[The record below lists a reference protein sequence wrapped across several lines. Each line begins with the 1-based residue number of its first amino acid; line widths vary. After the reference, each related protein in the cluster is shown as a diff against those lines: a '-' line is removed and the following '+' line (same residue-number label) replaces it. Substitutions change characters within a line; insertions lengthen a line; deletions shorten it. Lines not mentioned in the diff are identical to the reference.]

1 MIKATLLK
9 QGAIITPMLPLHILA
24 LASFLTGLF
33 MASASAGL
41 GILGSVT
48 VFLGIFGMIFGLLIE
63 GLFVLRLA
71 LRWGCLHWQR
81 RGE

>member
-1 MIKATLLK
+1 MNRLMM
-9 QGAIITPMLPLHILA
+9 QGAVLGALLPLHILA

-33 MASASAGL
+33 MATSAHSL
-41 GILGSVT
+41 GVLGSV
-48 VFLGIFGMIFGLLIE
+48 VLFLGIFGMFFGALIE
-63 GLFVLRLA
+63 ALLALRLA